1 MALPLRCCDAF
12 YAHSRN
18 GWARVPPPR
27 PACLGQRREYQN
39 MYSIENGISLFAV
52 GDISIVTALS
62 PPTPSFL
69 DLDYLA
75 RARLRVWKKSS
86 LQG

>member
-1 MALPLRCCDAF
+1 
-12 YAHSRN
+12 
-18 GWARVPPPR
+18 
-27 PACLGQRREYQN
+27 